1 MTLDDIIKHQSIID
15 KRQPRN
21 DTLEFLDKKRYSK
34 SKDCLIRYGSM
45 HIDHFIRVF
54 DSEHDEKLL
63 QSIFSLL
70 QRKEEKNAN

>member
-15 KRQPRN
+15 KRQPRS
-21 DTLEFLDKKRYSK
+21 DTLQFLDMKRYSK
-34 SKDCLIRYGSM
+34 SRDCLIRYGSM

-54 DSEHDEKLL
+54 NSENNEEVL

-70 QRKEEKNAN
+70 KRKEEKNAN

>member
-15 KRQPRN
+15 KREPSS
-21 DTLEFLDKKRYSK
+21 DTLQFLELTRYSK

-54 DSEHDEKLL
+54 NSENNEKVL

-70 QRKEEKNAN
+70 QRKEENYVK

>member
-15 KRQPRN
+15 KREPSS
-21 DTLEFLDKKRYSK
+21 DTLQFLELTRYSK

-54 DSEHDEKLL
+54 NSENNEKVL

-70 QRKEEKNAN
+70 QRKEENYVE

>member
-15 KRQPRN
+15 KQEPRS
-21 DTLEFLDKKRYSK
+21 DTLQFLNKKRYSK
-34 SKDCLIRYGSM
+34 SKDCFIRYGSM

-54 DSEHDEKLL
+54 DSENDEKLL

-70 QRKEEKNAN
+70 QRKEGKNAN